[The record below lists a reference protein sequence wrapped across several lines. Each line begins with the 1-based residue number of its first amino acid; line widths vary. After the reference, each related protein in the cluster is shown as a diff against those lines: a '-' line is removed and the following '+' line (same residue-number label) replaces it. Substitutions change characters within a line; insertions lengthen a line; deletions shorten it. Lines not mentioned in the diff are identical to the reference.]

1 MAMARLSELGAYLC
15 AILMDQT
22 GLPYWQAVPATG
34 AIAFAVGFL
43 FGFPALRLEAL
54 SLALATFALAIVFP
68 QVVKFRWFA
77 PITGGTTGLLLDRPK
92 SMLPQYLSVD
102 QSLFLFVALWATG
115 MYFLALRIG
124 NSTLAL
130 RWRALRDHRVVAE
143 AMGVNRLIN
152 NNYAFAVSAM
162 YGGVAGALWTVLTQ
176 FVAPDTFG
184 FFLSLTLLVGAVI
197 GGVHSILGALLGAAF
212 IQFIPTLAENVSKS
226 APWAIYGIT
235 LLIVISVAPDGIA
248 GLLRR
253 QANSMIKTISDAK
266 KDPD

>member
-1 MAMARLSELGAYLC
+1 
-15 AILMDQT
+15 
-22 GLPYWQAVPATG
+22 
-34 AIAFAVGFL
+34 
-43 FGFPALRLEAL
+43 
-54 SLALATFALAIVFP
+54 
-68 QVVKFRWFA
+68 
-77 PITGGTTGLLLDRPK
+77 
-92 SMLPQYLSVD
+92 
-102 QSLFLFVALWATG
+102 
-115 MYFLALRIG
+115 
-124 NSTLAL
+124 
-130 RWRALRDHRVVAE
+130 
-143 AMGVNRLIN
+143 MGVNRLIN

-235 LLIVISVAPDGIA
+235 LLIVISVVPHGIA

-266 KDPD
+266 KDHD